1 MTLED
6 LKNYAPYIDQ
16 HIEKV
21 LCDFA
26 EEVQLEIDD
35 EQATWALS
43 TIREYALRPGKRL
56 RGALAACLYDAKT
69 GKTYAEAGLSLAAV
83 IELIHDYLLILD
95 DVMDRSATRRG
106 LPTVHEQYKRQF
118 SHIGA
123 NEFEADMMAVNV
135 GLLVQHI
142 ASWALSRMDM
152 NTKIVQ
158 QIMHRNIGI
167 TGFGQMA
174 DVVGTVTRPA
184 TSEQIIKKYYKK
196 SSIYTFVNPLLCAL
210 ALVGDTDETA
220 QQQVEAFGLPAGLA
234 FQLRD
239 DWLGIFGSPEESGKS
254 NLDDIHEGKNTFL
267 VQETLERCTE
277 DQKKTLLEI
286 IGNEQATE
294 DDLKV
299 VKDVMMQTGAVDVA
313 QGLMEKAG
321 REACEAARASSLW
334 TSDFAGL
341 LQQVVQYSMERIK

>member
-6 LKNYAPYIDQ
+6 LKRYAPYIDQ

-21 LCDFA
+21 LRDFA
-26 EEVQLEIDD
+26 EDVQLEVDD

-56 RGALAACLYDAKT
+56 RGALAACLYDVKT
-69 GKTYAEAGLSLAAV
+69 GQKYVEAGLSLAAV

-123 NEFEADMMAVNV
+123 DEFEADMMAVNV

-142 ASWALSRMDM
+142 ASWSLSRMDV

-174 DVVGTVTRPA
+174 DVAGTVTRPA
-184 TSEQIIKKYYKK
+184 TSEQIVKKYYKK
-196 SSIYTFVNPLLCAL
+196 SSIYSFVNPLLCAL
-210 ALVGDTDETA
+210 ALAGNTDETA

-277 DQKKTLLEI
+277 GQRKTLLEI
-286 IGNEQATE
+286 IGNEQATV
-294 DDLKV
+294 DDLSI
-299 VKDVMMQTGAVDVA
+299 VKEIMTQTGAVGAA
-313 QGLMEKAG
+313 QALMEQAG
-321 REACEAARASSLW
+321 REACAASQASNLW
-334 TSDFAGL
+334 TNDFADL
-341 LQQVVQYSMERIK
+341 LQQVVQYSMERTK

>member
-21 LCDFA
+21 LRDFA
-26 EEVQLEIDD
+26 EEVQLEVDD
-35 EQATWALS
+35 KQATWALS

-69 GKTYAEAGLSLAAV
+69 GETYAEVGLSLAAV
-83 IELIHDYLLILD
+83 IELMHDYLLILD

-106 LPTVHEQYKRQF
+106 LPTVHEQYQKQF

-123 NEFEADMMAVNV
+123 DGFESDMMAINV

-142 ASWALSRMDM
+142 ASWSLSGMDV

-174 DVVGTVTRPA
+174 DVAGTITRPT
-184 TSEQIIKKYYKK
+184 TSEQIIKKYYRK

-210 ALVGDTDETA
+210 ALAGDTDETA

-267 VQETLERCTE
+267 VQETLGRCTE
-277 DQKKTLLEI
+277 AQKKTLLEI

-299 VKDVMMQTGAVDVA
+299 VKDVMVQTGAVDVA
-313 QGLMEKAG
+313 QVLMEKAG

-334 TSDFAGL
+334 ASDFADL
-341 LQQVVQYSMERIK
+341 LRQVVQYSMERIK

>member
-174 DVVGTVTRPA
+174 DVAGTVTRPA

-210 ALVGDTDETA
+210 ALAGDTDETA

>member
-26 EEVQLEIDD
+26 EEVQLEIGD

-174 DVVGTVTRPA
+174 DVAGTVTRPA

-210 ALVGDTDETA
+210 ALAGDTDETA

>member
-69 GKTYAEAGLSLAAV
+69 GETYAEAGLSLAAV
-83 IELIHDYLLILD
+83 IELMHDYLLILD

-106 LPTVHEQYKRQF
+106 LPTVHEQYRKQF
-118 SHIGA
+118 SQVRADG
-123 NEFEADMMAVNV
+123 FESDMMAINV

-142 ASWALSRMDM
+142 ASWSLSRMDV
-152 NTKIVQ
+152 NIKIVQ

-174 DVVGTVTRPA
+174 DVAGTITRPT

-210 ALVGDTDETA
+210 ALAGDTDKTA

-267 VQETLERCTE
+267 VQETLKRCTE
-277 DQKKTLLEI
+277 NQKKTLLEV
-286 IGNEQATE
+286 IGNEQATAY
-294 DDLKV
+294 DLNV
-299 VKDVMMQTGAVDVA
+299 VKDSMMQTGAVEAA
-313 QGLMEKAG
+313 QALMEQAG
-321 REACEAARASSLW
+321 REACAAAQASNLW
-334 TSDFAGL
+334 TNDFAQL

>member
-1 MTLED
+1 MTLDD

-21 LCDFA
+21 LHDFA
-26 EEVQLEIDD
+26 EEAQLEADD
-35 EQATWALS
+35 EQAAWALS
-43 TIREYALRPGKRL
+43 TIRDYALRPGKRL
-56 RGALAACLYDAKT
+56 RGALAACLYYAKT
-69 GKTYAEAGLSLAAV
+69 GETYAEAGLSLAAV
-83 IELIHDYLLILD
+83 IELMHDYLLILD

-106 LPTVHEQYKRQF
+106 LPTVHEQYKRQL
-118 SHIGA
+118 SHSGA
-123 NEFEADMMAVNV
+123 DEFEADMIAVNV

-142 ASWALSRMDM
+142 ASWALSRMDV

-174 DVVGTVTRPA
+174 DVAGTVTRPT

-196 SSIYTFVNPLLCAL
+196 SSVYTFVNPLLCAL
-210 ALVGDTDETA
+210 ALAGDTDETA

-267 VQETLERCTE
+267 VQETLKRCTE
-277 DQKKTLLEI
+277 NQKKTLLEI
-286 IGNEQATE
+286 IGNEQAAA
-294 DDLKV
+294 DDLNV
-299 VKDVMMQTGAVDVA
+299 VKDSMMQTGAVEAA
-313 QGLMEKAG
+313 QALMEQAG
-321 REACEAARASSLW
+321 REACAAAQASNLW
-334 TSDFAGL
+334 TNDFAQL

>member
-6 LKNYAPYIDQ
+6 LKQYAPYIDQ

-26 EEVQLEIDD
+26 DEVQPEADD
-35 EQATWALS
+35 EQAVWALS

-56 RGALAACLYDAKT
+56 RGALAACLYDVRT
-69 GKTYAEAGLSLAAV
+69 GQKYAEAGLSLAAV

-174 DVVGTVTRPA
+174 DVAGTVTRPA

-210 ALVGDTDETA
+210 ALAGDTDETA
-220 QQQVEAFGLPAGLA
+220 QRQVEAFGLPAGLA

-321 REACEAARASSLW
+321 REACEAARVSSLW

>member
-21 LCDFA
+21 LRDFA
-26 EEVQLEIDD
+26 EEVQLEEDD
-35 EQATWALS
+35 KQATWALS
-43 TIREYALRPGKRL
+43 TIRDYALRPGKRL

-69 GKTYAEAGLSLAAV
+69 GETYAEVGLSLAAV
-83 IELIHDYLLILD
+83 IELMHDYLLILD

-106 LPTVHEQYKRQF
+106 LPTVHEQYQKQF

-123 NEFEADMMAVNV
+123 DGFESDMMAINV

-142 ASWALSRMDM
+142 ASWSLSGMDV

-174 DVVGTVTRPA
+174 DVAGTITRPT

-210 ALVGDTDETA
+210 ALAGDTDETA

-267 VQETLERCTE
+267 VQETLGRCTE
-277 DQKKTLLEI
+277 AQKKTLLEI

-299 VKDVMMQTGAVDVA
+299 VKDVMVQTGAVDVA
-313 QGLMEKAG
+313 QVLMEKAG

-334 TSDFAGL
+334 ASDFADL
-341 LQQVVQYSMERIK
+341 LRQVVQYSMERIK

>member
-21 LCDFA
+21 LRDFT
-26 EEVQLEIDD
+26 EEVQLEVDD
-35 EQATWALS
+35 KQATWALS
-43 TIREYALRPGKRL
+43 TIRDYALRPGKRL

-69 GKTYAEAGLSLAAV
+69 GETYAEVGLSLAAV
-83 IELIHDYLLILD
+83 IELMHDYLLILD

-106 LPTVHEQYKRQF
+106 LPTVHEQYQKQF

-123 NEFEADMMAVNV
+123 DGFESDMMAINV

-142 ASWALSRMDM
+142 ASWSLSGMDV

-174 DVVGTVTRPA
+174 DVAGTITRPT

-210 ALVGDTDETA
+210 ALAGDTDETA

-267 VQETLERCTE
+267 VQETLGRCTE
-277 DQKKTLLEI
+277 AQKKTLLEI

-299 VKDVMMQTGAVDVA
+299 VKDVMVQTGAVDVA
-313 QGLMEKAG
+313 QVLMEKAG

-334 TSDFAGL
+334 ASDFADL
-341 LQQVVQYSMERIK
+341 LRQVVQYSMERIK

>member
-1 MTLED
+1 MLR
-6 LKNYAPYIDQ
+6 
-16 HIEKV
+16 
-21 LCDFA
+21 DFA
-26 EEVQLEIDD
+26 EDVQLEVDD

-56 RGALAACLYDAKT
+56 RGALAACLYDVKT
-69 GKTYAEAGLSLAAV
+69 GQKYVEAGLSLAAV

-123 NEFEADMMAVNV
+123 DEFEADMMAVNV

-142 ASWALSRMDM
+142 ASWSLSRMDV

-174 DVVGTVTRPA
+174 DVAGTVTRPA
-184 TSEQIIKKYYKK
+184 TSEQIVKKYYKK
-196 SSIYTFVNPLLCAL
+196 SSIYSFVNPLLCAL
-210 ALVGDTDETA
+210 ALAGNTDETA

-277 DQKKTLLEI
+277 GQRKTLLEI
-286 IGNEQATE
+286 IGNEQATV
-294 DDLKV
+294 DDLSI
-299 VKDVMMQTGAVDVA
+299 VKEIMTQTGAVGAA
-313 QGLMEKAG
+313 QALMEQAG
-321 REACEAARASSLW
+321 REACAASQASNLW
-334 TSDFAGL
+334 TNDFADL
-341 LQQVVQYSMERIK
+341 LQQVVQYSMERTK

>member
-21 LCDFA
+21 LRDFT
-26 EEVQLEIDD
+26 EEVQLEVDD
-35 EQATWALS
+35 KQATWALS
-43 TIREYALRPGKRL
+43 TIRDYALRPGKRL

-69 GKTYAEAGLSLAAV
+69 GETYAEVGLSLAAV
-83 IELIHDYLLILD
+83 IELMHDYLLILD

-106 LPTVHEQYKRQF
+106 LPTVHEQYQKQF

-123 NEFEADMMAVNV
+123 DGFESDMMAINV

-142 ASWALSRMDM
+142 ASWSLSGMDV

-174 DVVGTVTRPA
+174 DVAGTVTRPA

-210 ALVGDTDETA
+210 ALAGDTDETA
-220 QQQVEAFGLPAGLA
+220 QRQVEAFGLPAGLA

-267 VQETLERCTE
+267 VQETLGRCTE
-277 DQKKTLLEI
+277 AQKKTLLEI
-286 IGNEQATE
+286 TGNEQATE

-299 VKDVMMQTGAVDVA
+299 VKDVMVQTGAVDVA
-313 QGLMEKAG
+313 QVLMEKAG

-334 TSDFAGL
+334 ASDFADL
-341 LQQVVQYSMERIK
+341 LRQVVQYSMERIK

>member
-21 LCDFA
+21 LCEFTD
-26 EEVQLEIDD
+26 EVQSEVDD
-35 EQATWALS
+35 EQAIWALS
-43 TIREYALRPGKRL
+43 TIRDYALRPGKRL

-69 GKTYAEAGLSLAAV
+69 GETYAEAGLSLAAV
-83 IELIHDYLLILD
+83 IELMHDYLLILD

-106 LPTVHEQYKRQF
+106 LPTVHEQYQKQF
-118 SHIGA
+118 SQVGA
-123 NEFEADMMAVNV
+123 DGFESDMMAINV

-142 ASWALSRMDM
+142 ASWSLSRMDV

-174 DVVGTVTRPA
+174 DVAGTVARPA
-184 TSEQIIKKYYKK
+184 TSEQIVKKYYKK

-210 ALVGDTDETA
+210 ALAGDTDETA
-220 QQQVEAFGLPAGLA
+220 QQQVEACGLPAGLA

-267 VQETLERCTE
+267 VQETLGRCTE
-277 DQKKTLLEI
+277 TEKKTLLEI
-286 IGNEQATE
+286 IGNEQATA
-294 DDLKV
+294 DDLSI
-299 VKDVMMQTGAVDVA
+299 VKEVMTQAGAVEAA
-313 QGLMEKAG
+313 QALMEQAG
-321 REACEAARASSLW
+321 REACAAAQASNLW
-334 TSDFAGL
+334 TNDFAQL

>member
-6 LKNYAPYIDQ
+6 LKQYAPYIDQ

-26 EEVQLEIDD
+26 DEVQPEADD

-43 TIREYALRPGKRL
+43 AIREYALRPGKRL
-56 RGALAACLYDAKT
+56 RGALAACLYDVRT
-69 GKTYAEAGLSLAAV
+69 GQKYAEAGLSLAAV

-106 LPTVHEQYKRQF
+106 LPTV
-118 SHIGA
+118 

-142 ASWALSRMDM
+142 ASWSLSRMDV

-174 DVVGTVTRPA
+174 DVAGTVTRPA

-210 ALVGDTDETA
+210 ALAGDTDETA

-321 REACEAARASSLW
+321 REACEAARVSSLW

>member
-6 LKNYAPYIDQ
+6 LKKYAPYIDQ

-26 EEVQLEIDD
+26 EDVQLEVDD

-56 RGALAACLYDAKT
+56 RGALAACLYDVKT
-69 GKTYAEAGLSLAAV
+69 GQKYAEAGLSLAAV

-123 NEFEADMMAVNV
+123 DEFEADMMAVNV

-142 ASWALSRMDM
+142 ASWSLSRMDV

-174 DVVGTVTRPA
+174 DVAGTVTRPA
-184 TSEQIIKKYYKK
+184 TSEQIVKKYYKK

-210 ALVGDTDETA
+210 ALAGDTDETA
-220 QQQVEAFGLPAGLA
+220 QQQVEAFGLPVGLA

-277 DQKKTLLEI
+277 GQRKTLLEI
-286 IGNEQATE
+286 IGNEQATA
-294 DDLKV
+294 DDLSI
-299 VKDVMMQTGAVDVA
+299 VKEVMTQTGAVEAA
-313 QGLMEKAG
+313 QALMERAG
-321 REACEAARASSLW
+321 REACAASQASNLW
-334 TSDFAGL
+334 TNDFADL
-341 LQQVVQYSMERIK
+341 LQQVVQYSMERTK

>member
-69 GKTYAEAGLSLAAV
+69 GETYAEAGLSLAAV
-83 IELIHDYLLILD
+83 IELMHDYLLILD

-106 LPTVHEQYKRQF
+106 LPTVHEQYRKQF
-118 SHIGA
+118 SQVRADG
-123 NEFEADMMAVNV
+123 FESDMMAINV

-142 ASWALSRMDM
+142 ASWSLSRMDV

-174 DVVGTVTRPA
+174 DVAGTITRPT

-210 ALVGDTDETA
+210 ALAGDTDKTA

-234 FQLRD
+234 F
-239 DWLGIFGSPEESGKS
+239 
-254 NLDDIHEGKNTFL
+254 
-267 VQETLERCTE
+267 
-277 DQKKTLLEI
+277 
-286 IGNEQATE
+286 
-294 DDLKV
+294 
-299 VKDVMMQTGAVDVA
+299 
-313 QGLMEKAG
+313 
-321 REACEAARASSLW
+321 
-334 TSDFAGL
+334 
-341 LQQVVQYSMERIK
+341 

>member
-21 LCDFA
+21 LRDFA
-26 EEVQLEIDD
+26 EEVQLEVDD
-35 EQATWALS
+35 KQATWALS
-43 TIREYALRPGKRL
+43 TIRDYALRPGKRL

-69 GKTYAEAGLSLAAV
+69 GETYAEVGLSLAAV
-83 IELIHDYLLILD
+83 IELMHDYLLILD

-106 LPTVHEQYKRQF
+106 LPTVHEQYQKQF

-123 NEFEADMMAVNV
+123 DGFESDMMAINV

-142 ASWALSRMDM
+142 ASWSLSGMDV

-174 DVVGTVTRPA
+174 DVAGTITRPT

-210 ALVGDTDETA
+210 ALAGDTDETA

-267 VQETLERCTE
+267 VQETLGRCTE
-277 DQKKTLLEI
+277 AQKKTLLEI

-299 VKDVMMQTGAVDVA
+299 VKDVMVQTGAIDVA
-313 QGLMEKAG
+313 QVLMEKAG
-321 REACEAARASSLW
+321 REACEAARASRLW
-334 TSDFAGL
+334 ASDFADL
-341 LQQVVQYSMERIK
+341 LRQVVQYSMERIK

>member
-1 MTLED
+1 MTLDD

-21 LCDFA
+21 LHDFA
-26 EEVQLEIDD
+26 EEAQLEADD
-35 EQATWALS
+35 EQAAWALS
-43 TIREYALRPGKRL
+43 TIRDYALRPGKRL

-69 GKTYAEAGLSLAAV
+69 GETYAEAGLSLAAV
-83 IELIHDYLLILD
+83 IELMHDYLLILD

-106 LPTVHEQYKRQF
+106 LPTVHEQYKRQL
-118 SHIGA
+118 SHSGA
-123 NEFEADMMAVNV
+123 DEFEADMMAVNV

-142 ASWALSRMDM
+142 ASWALSRMDV

-174 DVVGTVTRPA
+174 DVAGTVTRPT

-196 SSIYTFVNPLLCAL
+196 SSVYTFVNPLLCAL
-210 ALVGDTDETA
+210 ALAGDTDETA

-267 VQETLERCTE
+267 VQETLKRCTE
-277 DQKKTLLEI
+277 NQKKTLLEI
-286 IGNEQATE
+286 IGNEQAAA
-294 DDLKV
+294 DDLNV
-299 VKDVMMQTGAVDVA
+299 VKDSMMQTGAVEAA
-313 QGLMEKAG
+313 QALMEQAG
-321 REACEAARASSLW
+321 REACAAAQASNLW
-334 TSDFAGL
+334 TNDFAQL

>member
-21 LCDFA
+21 LCEFA

-35 EQATWALS
+35 EHATWALS

-69 GKTYAEAGLSLAAV
+69 GETYAEAGLSLAAV
-83 IELIHDYLLILD
+83 IELMHDYLLILD

-118 SHIGA
+118 SYIGA
-123 NEFEADMMAVNV
+123 DEFEADMMAVNV

-142 ASWALSRMDM
+142 ASWSLSRMDV

-174 DVVGTVTRPA
+174 DVAGTVTRPT
-184 TSEQIIKKYYKK
+184 TSEQIIKKYNYQDRK
-196 SSIYTFVNPLLCAL
+196 S
-210 ALVGDTDETA
+210 
-220 QQQVEAFGLPAGLA
+220 
-234 FQLRD
+234 
-239 DWLGIFGSPEESGKS
+239 
-254 NLDDIHEGKNTFL
+254 
-267 VQETLERCTE
+267 
-277 DQKKTLLEI
+277 
-286 IGNEQATE
+286 
-294 DDLKV
+294 V
-299 VKDVMMQTGAVDVA
+299 V
-313 QGLMEKAG
+313 
-321 REACEAARASSLW
+321 
-334 TSDFAGL
+334 
-341 LQQVVQYSMERIK
+341 

>member
-21 LCDFA
+21 LRDFT
-26 EEVQLEIDD
+26 EEVQLEVDD
-35 EQATWALS
+35 KQATWALS
-43 TIREYALRPGKRL
+43 TIRDYALRPGKRL

-69 GKTYAEAGLSLAAV
+69 GETYAEVGLSLAAV
-83 IELIHDYLLILD
+83 IELMHDYLLILD

-106 LPTVHEQYKRQF
+106 LPTVHEQYQKQF

-123 NEFEADMMAVNV
+123 DGFESDMMAINV

-142 ASWALSRMDM
+142 ASWSLSGMDV

-158 QIMHRNIGI
+158 QIMHCNIGI

-174 DVVGTVTRPA
+174 DVAGTITRPT

-210 ALVGDTDETA
+210 ALAGDTDETA

-267 VQETLERCTE
+267 VQETLGRCTE
-277 DQKKTLLEI
+277 AQKKTLLEI
-286 IGNEQATE
+286 TGNEQATE

-299 VKDVMMQTGAVDVA
+299 VKDVMVQTGAVDVA
-313 QGLMEKAG
+313 QVLMEKAG

-334 TSDFAGL
+334 ASDFADL
-341 LQQVVQYSMERIK
+341 LRQVVQYSMERIK

>member
-69 GKTYAEAGLSLAAV
+69 GETYAEAGLSLAAV
-83 IELIHDYLLILD
+83 IELMHDYLLILD

-106 LPTVHEQYKRQF
+106 LPTVHEQYRKQF
-118 SHIGA
+118 SQVRADG
-123 NEFEADMMAVNV
+123 FESDMMAINV

-142 ASWALSRMDM
+142 ASWSLSRMDV
-152 NTKIVQ
+152 NIKIVQ
-158 QIMHRNIGI
+158 QIMHRHIGI
-167 TGFGQMA
+167 TGCGQMA
-174 DVVGTVTRPA
+174 DVAGTITRPT

-210 ALVGDTDETA
+210 ALAGDTDKTA

-267 VQETLERCTE
+267 VQETLKRCTE
-277 DQKKTLLEI
+277 NQKKTLLEI
-286 IGNEQATE
+286 IGNEQATA
-294 DDLKV
+294 DDLNV
-299 VKDVMMQTGAVDVA
+299 VKDSMMQTGAVEAA
-313 QGLMEKAG
+313 QALMEQAG
-321 REACEAARASSLW
+321 REACAAAQASNLW
-334 TSDFAGL
+334 TNDFAQL

>member
-95 DVMDRSATRRG
+95 DAMDRSATRRG

-174 DVVGTVTRPA
+174 DVAGTVTRPA

-196 SSIYTFVNPLLCAL
+196 SSIYTFVNPLLCVLAL
-210 ALVGDTDETA
+210 AGDTDETA

-313 QGLMEKAG
+313 QVLMEKAG
-321 REACEAARASSLW
+321 REACEAARVSSLW

>member
-21 LCDFA
+21 LRNFA
-26 EEVQLEIDD
+26 EEVQLEVDD
-35 EQATWALS
+35 GQATWALS

-69 GKTYAEAGLSLAAV
+69 GETYAEAGLSLAAV
-83 IELIHDYLLILD
+83 IELMHDYLLILD

-106 LPTVHEQYKRQF
+106 LPTVHEQYQKQF
-118 SHIGA
+118 SQVGA
-123 NEFEADMMAVNV
+123 DGFESDMMAINV

-142 ASWALSRMDM
+142 ASWSLSRMDV

-174 DVVGTVTRPA
+174 DVAGTITRPT

-210 ALVGDTDETA
+210 ALAGDTDETA

-234 FQLRD
+234 FQLR
-239 DWLGIFGSPEESGKS
+239 E
-254 NLDDIHEGKNTFL
+254 
-267 VQETLERCTE
+267 
-277 DQKKTLLEI
+277 KTVLEI
-286 IGNEQATE
+286 IGNKQATE

-299 VKDVMMQTGAVDVA
+299 VKDVMVQTGAVDVA
-313 QGLMEKAG
+313 QVLMEKAG

-334 TSDFAGL
+334 ASDFADL
-341 LQQVVQYSMERIK
+341 LRQVVQYSMERIK

>member
-1 MTLED
+1 M
-6 LKNYAPYIDQ
+6 
-16 HIEKV
+16 
-21 LCDFA
+21 
-26 EEVQLEIDD
+26 
-35 EQATWALS
+35 
-43 TIREYALRPGKRL
+43 
-56 RGALAACLYDAKT
+56 
-69 GKTYAEAGLSLAAV
+69 
-83 IELIHDYLLILD
+83 
-95 DVMDRSATRRG
+95 DV
-106 LPTVHEQYKRQF
+106 
-118 SHIGA
+118 
-123 NEFEADMMAVNV
+123 
-135 GLLVQHI
+135 
-142 ASWALSRMDM
+142 

-174 DVVGTVTRPA
+174 DVAGTVTRPA

-210 ALVGDTDETA
+210 ALAGDTDETA

-321 REACEAARASSLW
+321 REACEAARVSSLW